1 MPSGGSWGSGEGQP
15 GALSG
20 APTLSWAP
28 TLFGAPARPCIGG
41 HVLPQM
47 ELVPL
52 HVLAELDQLLDRVG
66 VVVIYP
72 LVVKMRLQPIEHEG
86 ISYDQ

>member
-1 MPSGGSWGSGEGQP
+1 
-15 GALSG
+15 
-20 APTLSWAP
+20 
-28 TLFGAPARPCIGG
+28 
-41 HVLPQM
+41 M
-47 ELVPL
+47 ELAPL

-72 LVVKMRLQPIEHEG
+72 LVVKMRLQPIVHEG